1 MKIVYFVD
9 LWFSKPRVE
18 DSSPSSLYKIII
30 IYIHIRMSV
39 PIIINPFEKFEIVTL
54 LPLPFVGLNV
64 SMNNSSLFLILS
76 VLSI

>member
-1 MKIVYFVD
+1 MKIAYFVD

-18 DSSPSSLYKIII
+18 DSSPSSPYKINI

-54 LPLPFVGLNV
+54 LPLTFVGLNV
-64 SMNNSSLFLILS
+64 SMNNSSLF
-76 VLSI
+76 